1 MEPAGPCARPR
12 AQAETPSARVELG
25 SPNWYDRETVH
36 NLFLEFSV
44 TQLTRDAV
52 EHLTTELGEP
62 GWLAE
67 RRLHAWDV
75 FAKLDLPDPKSEEWR
90 YTDVRGF
97 DFDRFAAPV
106 VRSSVPNLPEDEA
119 RRGVI
124 AADFPTA
131 VADNPELLREHF
143 FTEVPIDEHK
153 FTALHGA
160 FHSDGVVVY
169 VPPGVEVAAPLQMM
183 RRVDGGGSAFPHT
196 TVVVD
201 DNASA
206 TLVDV
211 FFSEDWE
218 RESLSSSVVEIE
230 ARRGATVNYI
240 SLQQWGRHVHHF
252 QTQRFTGFRDS
263 TVRSLAVNL
272 GSAFARTQVES
283 VLKGEGSFSEMLGLY
298 FADADQH
305 FAQRTLQSHDAPHST
320 SDLLYKGALKER
332 SRSEYSGLIKVAKGA
347 QGTDAYQA
355 NRNLLLSED
364 ALARSI
370 PQLEIEANEVRCT
383 HGATVSPVEEE
394 HLFYLMSRGIDRV
407 TAQRLVVFGFFKDAL
422 DRIRVAAVREELATA
437 ISAKVEGDQRLEV
450 AV

>member
-1 MEPAGPCARPR
+1 M
-12 AQAETPSARVELG
+12 PS
-25 SPNWYDRETVH
+25 
-36 NLFLEFSV
+36 
-44 TQLTRDAV
+44 QLTREAV
-52 EHLTTELGEP
+52 EKLASVTGEP

-67 RRLHAWDV
+67 RRIQAFDL
-75 FAKLDLPDPKSEEWR
+75 FEKLEDPDPKGEEWR
-90 YTDVRGF
+90 YVDVRGF

-106 VRSSVPNLPEDEA
+106 PRMEAPHLPAELTSK
-119 RRGVI
+119 GVI
-124 AADFPTA
+124 FMELTAAAREHPD
-131 VADNPELLREHF
+131 LLKEHF
-143 FTEVPIDEHK
+143 FTDVPVDEHR

-160 FHSDGVVVY
+160 FHSDGLIVY
-169 VPPGVEVAAPLQMM
+169 VPRQVEVEIPLEAL
-183 RRVDGGGSAFPHT
+183 RRVDDGGSVFPHT
-196 TVVVD
+196 TIVVD
-201 DNASA
+201 EQASL
-206 TLVDV
+206 TFVDR
-211 FFSEDWE
+211 FTSEEFSDPA
-218 RESLSSSVVEIE
+218 LCASVVEVE

-240 SLQQWGRHVHHF
+240 SLQEWGRSVQHF
-252 QTQRFTGFRDS
+252 QTQRFTGHRDA

-272 GSAFARTQVES
+272 GSTFARTQVES

-305 FAQRTLQSHDAPHST
+305 FAQRTLQSHNAPHTT

-332 SRSEYSGLIKVAKGA
+332 SRSEYSGLIKVLKGA

-355 NRNLLLSED
+355 NRNIVLSDE

-407 TAQRLVVFGFFKDAL
+407 TAQKLVVFGFFRDVL
-422 DRIRVAAVREELATA
+422 DRIRVEQVRDELSAA
-437 ISAKVEGDQRLEV
+437 ISSKVEGSQRLEV